1 MNLGK
6 HSMMLLS
13 IAMLL
18 LLLLH
23 SLLPQ
28 FPMATAPL
36 GAEQTAPNVAHFS
49 FQHEQNCI
57 FKYMA
62 NGREFAKGR
71 AIWAARGEQTV
82 FTNK

>member
-1 MNLGK
+1 
-6 HSMMLLS
+6 MLLS

-23 SLLPQ
+23 FLLPQ
-28 FPMATAPL
+28 FPMATGPL

-71 AIWAARGEQTV
+71 TSGQKGGANG
-82 FTNK
+82 FH